1 MKTDLEIAY
10 ENEMELIT
18 KVAEKA
24 NISDEYL
31 EAYGK
36 YKAKISL
43 DIFDSLKEKRME
55 KLF

>member
-18 KVAEKA
+18 KVAEEA

-43 DIFDSLKEKRME
+43 DIFD
-55 KLF
+55 

>member
-24 NISDEYL
+24 NFCDEFL
-31 EAYGK
+31 EAYGIF
-36 YKAKISL
+36 KA
-43 DIFDSLKEKRME
+43 
-55 KLF
+55 